1 MDCEFLQRWPSLQA
15 LRKARPATLE
25 AFWKTHGSRSEKRLH
40 ERLDVLAGARA
51 LTEDIDIIAPLV
63 LRVESLVRQ
72 LQVLAQ
78 SLDLV
83 ESRIQELAAAF
94 EDYAFFRALPGA
106 GCAFAPRLL
115 AAYGEDRSRW
125 TSASAL
131 QCYSG
136 IAPVTRQSGNTRS
149 VVRRLHCPNFRRQ
162 SFHEWAAENWK
173 HSRWLAPLCVTI
185 SPEKNPSI
193 PSSAC
198 SPTNGSRS
206 SHAPGTTAN
215 STTKSATSNASSNAA
230 VQSANISA
238 NNLDLHQHFFF
249 DRQPQR

>member
-1 MDCEFLQRWPSLQA
+1 DARDALPRRLRGRRLRATGHTESRHLRRGRGARGRQGVDCARAERGGSSDSRWDGRVLHRVRRRADRPRGRGLLLRSRWSDGHLSRVFGRDARRQGA
-15 LRKARPATLE
+15 LRFEPPRPLVWAVAMKAAN
-25 AFWKTHGSRSEKRLH
+25 
-40 ERLDVLAGARA
+40 LD
-51 LTEDIDIIAPLV
+51 TIAPLV

-173 HSRWLAPLCVTI
+173 HSRWARAFVRYHQ
-185 SPEKNPSI
+185 
-193 PSSAC
+193 
-198 SPTNGSRS
+198 SRE
-206 SHAPGTTAN
+206 
-215 STTKSATSNASSNAA
+215 
-230 VQSANISA
+230 
-238 NNLDLHQHFFF
+238 
-249 DRQPQR
+249 

>member
-1 MDCEFLQRWPSLQA
+1 MDCEFLQRWPTLQA

-51 LTEDIDIIAPLV
+51 LTEDIDTIAPLV

-78 SLDLV
+78 SLDVV
-83 ESRIQELAAAF
+83 ESRIQELAATF
-94 EDYAFFRALPGA
+94 EDYLP
-106 GCAFAPRLL
+106 PTER
-115 AAYGEDRSRW
+115 
-125 TSASAL
+125 
-131 QCYSG
+131 
-136 IAPVTRQSGNTRS
+136 IAPAGHRPPPCNVTAASRLSPAKVATPALSCAVCTAQTSCGKASMSGPPKAGNIRD
-149 VVRRLHCPNFRRQ
+149 
-162 SFHEWAAENWK
+162 A
-173 HSRWLAPLCVTI
+173 LARLCVTI

-193 PSSAC
+193 PSSAS

-215 STTKSATSNASSNAA
+215 PTTKSATSNASSNAA
-230 VQSANISA
+230 VQSANS
-238 NNLDLHQHFFF
+238 
-249 DRQPQR
+249 R